1 MDCLVLLLPCY
12 VMKRRRR
19 RTAPRLPYRRLNKS
33 ESLVRVVVGKERT
46 EFLVDPF
53 VLEEN
58 PFRVLMEKG
67 RFEEKQGKRRR
78 EEHIIFV
85 DVDAILFDH
94 FLWLI
99 YNDSSSLLTLNLDE
113 ILHFYSQDF

>member
-1 MDCLVLLLPCY
+1 MDCLVLLPCY

-67 RFEEKQGKRRR
+67 RFEEKQGKTR
-78 EEHIIFV
+78 EEHILFV

-94 FLWLI
+94 LLWLI